1 MAGAF
6 LSSAVIRLVTEK
18 VLATVIEQLPR
29 ATNAGAPVDDQSQ
42 RQIIANVLAVKRL
55 EQGLEEVKSSVTGVD
70 LRLEK
75 LEHRLRWRTYL
86 WIVIT
91 AIVVFG
97 IGFGTAVAIQLLGVL

>member
-18 VLATVIEQLPR
+18 VLASVIEQLPR
-29 ATNAGAPVDDQSQ
+29 TTNAGSPVDDQAQ
-42 RQIIANVLAVKRL
+42 HQIIANVLAVKRL
-55 EQGLEEVKSSVTGVD
+55 EEGLEEVKSSVTGVD

-75 LEHRLRWRTYL
+75 LEYRLRWRTYL

-97 IGFGTAVAIQLLGVL
+97 IGFGTAIAIQVVGSL